1 MLRPN
6 TPDLK
11 VYLHRAPIDMRRYAL
26 AMVMHFEPLPEQY

>member
-11 VYLHRAPIDMRRYAL
+11 VYLHRVPIDMRKYAL
-26 AMVMHFEPLPEQY
+26 NIVMYFQS